1 MEDASFTRSF
11 DLCTLILAM
20 HRDASLDG
28 GAIELASRLGKP
40 GQLGRTNTGAETNE
54 REKRSSPLTTARKR
68 SVVRKKRKEIKV
80 SVPARTRRVQIR
92 FGCPHVDIVK
102 LQKSIG
108 GISVPNKLGKRAPKR
123 AVRVE

>member
-1 MEDASFTRSF
+1 
-11 DLCTLILAM
+11 
-20 HRDASLDG
+20 
-28 GAIELASRLGKP
+28 
-40 GQLGRTNTGAETNE
+40 
-54 REKRSSPLTTARKR
+54 
-68 SVVRKKRKEIKV
+68 VVRKKRKEIKV